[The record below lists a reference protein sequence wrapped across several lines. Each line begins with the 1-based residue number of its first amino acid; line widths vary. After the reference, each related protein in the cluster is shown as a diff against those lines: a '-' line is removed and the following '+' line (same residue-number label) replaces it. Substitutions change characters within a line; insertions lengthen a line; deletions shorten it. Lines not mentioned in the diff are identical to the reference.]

1 MCTFGHEFLSHLHHD
16 AVSHGRRRNPSLS
29 FMAHLWEPLK
39 VHFRPL
45 AFYVGMELLGF
56 ASHAVMFAMGLRP
69 REHHG
74 VTYWICNSPQS
85 PPSGDPL
92 NPGSIP

>member
-1 MCTFGHEFLSHLHHD
+1 MHGEPLLSCILGREFLSHLQGVASRGH
-16 AVSHGRRRNPSLS
+16 RRNPSLS

-56 ASHAVMFAMGLRP
+56 ASHAVMFAMGLRR
-69 REHHG
+69 REQHG
-74 VTYWICNSPQS
+74 VTYWICNSPQP
-85 PPSGDPL
+85 PPSGGP
-92 NPGSIP
+92 